1 MPAALS
7 QRLGPIQTKLTLQA
21 DLQRQLLFCVDYKY
35 RSNGT
40 CCVSLPLIHML
51 ENRIAKERRAEL
63 SRQCLSRRVG
73 DIKTRED
80 NYA

>member
-1 MPAALS
+1 VLITNIAAM
-7 QRLGPIQTKLTLQA
+7 A
-21 DLQRQLLFCVDYKY
+21 HAVF
-35 RSNGT
+35 
-40 CCVSLPLIHML
+40 SLPLIHML

-63 SRQCLSRRVG
+63 SRQFLSRRVG